1 MDAPKATAA
10 WQADDSVSISAGAF
24 VATGVR
30 LSAGVRVGPNAVI
43 LAPDGEGEMP
53 TVVEHDAVIG
63 ANATILSGVTVGFE
77 AQVRPGAVV
86 SRSVPPRA
94 IADGNPAL
102 IVGYV
107 DAERP
112 SQVARGKPSG
122 PGEPRLSRVR
132 GVALLPLRTAA
143 DMRGALAVAEA
154 GCEMPF
160 EPRRSFLVYDVPS
173 AETRGQHAHR
183 RCHQLLI
190 AACGRVRV
198 VADDGLEREEFV
210 LDRPSIGLLLPA
222 MTWGIQYGYTPQ
234 SVLLVL
240 ASELYD
246 PADYIRDYAEF
257 VRLATG
263 ATSAG

>member
-1 MDAPKATAA
+1 MDAPIATAA
-10 WQADDSVSISAGAF
+10 WQEDDSIRVGAGAF
-24 VATGVR
+24 VAKGA
-30 LSAGVRVGPNAVI
+30 LLAPGVRVGPNAVI
-43 LAPDGEGEMP
+43 LAPEGAGGTP
-53 TVVEHDAVIG
+53 TIVEHDAVIG
-63 ANATILSGVTVGFE
+63 ANATILSGVSVGFE

-112 SQVARGKPSG
+112 SQEVPSWSAG

-154 GCEMPF
+154 GQELPF
-160 EPRRSFLVYDVPS
+160 EPKRSFLVYNVPS
-173 AETRGQHAHR
+173 AETRGQHAHL

-222 MTWGIQYGYTPQ
+222 MTWGIQYGYTPE

-246 PADYIRDYAEF
+246 PADYIRDYAHF
-257 VRLATG
+257 VRLATRETG
-263 ATSAG
+263 EP